1 MAPKVAALVVKADDT
16 GRVLMVQRAEDNHN
30 DAAAGRWEWP
40 GGHLDGDEDPI
51 EAAKREWAEETGA
64 KVPKGNV
71 VGSWTANNGEY
82 VAFVYVVKH
91 EADVD
96 LDVDSGEVEA
106 AAWFYPADLPNSS
119 VVRTEVHSS
128 DWALIGSA
136 KKAVGPIVA
145 VDLDGTINSA
155 SVDMDA
161 ILRGLKAQGWY
172 IAILTGV
179 GKGLPFSK
187 DGLRMKQDKVEGC
200 GIDYW
205 DTIVLVDGGPAEI
218 AAAKA
223 RWCEEHGVRI
233 AIDNSEMNATR
244 MVDSKVQLVLVPWV
258 TRRKR

>member
-1 MAPKVAALVVKADDT
+1 MASKVAALVVKADDT

-40 GGHLDGDEDPI
+40 GGHVEDGEDPVD
-51 EAAKREWAEETGA
+51 AAKREWGEETGA
-64 KVPKGNV
+64 KLPKGDV
-71 VGSWTANNGEY
+71 VGEWTANDGEY

-91 EADVD
+91 EADVE
-96 LDVDSGEVEA
+96 LDVDRGEVES

-172 IAILTGV
+172 IAVLTGT
-179 GKGLPFSK
+179 GDGTPYSK
-187 DGLRMKQDKVEGC
+187 AGLRIKQDKIEGC
-200 GIDYW
+200 GMDYW
-205 DTIVLVDGGPAEI
+205 DTIVLVDGSPAEV
-218 AAAKA
+218 AELKG
-223 RWCEEHGVRI
+223 RWCEQHGVRI
-233 AIDNSEMNATR
+233 AIDNTETNANAYVR
-244 MVDSKVQLVLVPWV
+244 SKVQLVLVPWA
-258 TRRKR
+258 TRKKR